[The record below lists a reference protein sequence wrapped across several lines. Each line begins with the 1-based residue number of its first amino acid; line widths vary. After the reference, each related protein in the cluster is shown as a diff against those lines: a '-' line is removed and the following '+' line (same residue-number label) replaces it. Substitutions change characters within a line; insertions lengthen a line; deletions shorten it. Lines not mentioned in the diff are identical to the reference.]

1 MNTATVT
8 IPRQGGTSISD
19 TSLRLTGLIKHC
31 SNVAQWWV
39 DLTGQLDELSTR
51 LMTDSE
57 QMWRGLREQ
66 LTRDVPH
73 MAAAIRRIDAEQEA
87 LEDDL
92 LRVRILAGEAAGDQG
107 RMRAVA
113 DAVRALL
120 NRVRRLEE
128 RTTQA
133 LYDAYERDLGGEAA

>member
-1 MNTATVT
+1 
-8 IPRQGGTSISD
+8 
-19 TSLRLTGLIKHC
+19 
-31 SNVAQWWV
+31 
-39 DLTGQLDELSTR
+39 
-51 LMTDSE
+51 
-57 QMWRGLREQ
+57 
-66 LTRDVPH
+66 